1 VPEEKT
7 DISADADSGTMLA
20 RRRRLLI
27 VVAAGA
33 VLLSAGGI
41 GAATM
46 VKSPAERAASQGPP
60 PADVLTAPVEHRVL
74 EESVVLRGTVQADQT
89 SEITAVSGGGGDAV
103 RAVVTRTPLR
113 EGATVRAGSVL
124 VEISGRPLF
133 ALPGTLPTYRDL
145 KPGAR
150 GADVAQLQRALGR
163 LGHGSAPDEEGVF
176 GAGTKRALTAFYAS
190 RGYEPL
196 PAGADGGAELTAA
209 QRAVTQAERAWEDA
223 PKGKEKT
230 RAAQDL
236 AAARAELA
244 ALAAAD
250 GPMLPAAEVAFLR
263 GFPAR
268 VDRLQTRV
276 GAGTAAGAELLTVS
290 AGDLVVQ
297 GELGP
302 EQHDLIRAGQHV
314 EILSEA
320 TGATAEGTLATVSD
334 EANQDDGGEG
344 DGDGAGEGSG
354 GGGGYRV
361 LVKPVKKLP
370 AELAGQDVRLT
381 VTAGSSRGKALI
393 VPVAAISAGA
403 DGKTVVTVY
412 GAGGQRRRTEVATGT
427 EGDGFVAVRPLSG
440 GRLRAGDRVIVGV
453 AGREGEGAG

>member
-1 VPEEKT
+1 MSEEKT
-7 DISADADSGTMLA
+7 DTSADADSGMVLA

-74 EESVVLRGTVQADQT
+74 EDSVVLRGTVQADQT

-103 RAVVTRTPLR
+103 RAVTTRTPLR
-113 EGATVRAGSVL
+113 EGATVGAGSVL

-133 ALPGTLPTYRDL
+133 ALPGTLPAYRDL

-176 GAGTKRALTAFYAS
+176 GTGTKRALTDFYAS

-209 QRAVTQAERAWEDA
+209 QRAVTQAERVWEDA
-223 PKGKEKT
+223 PKGKAKT
-230 RAAQDL
+230 RAAEDL

-268 VDRLQTRV
+268 VDRLRTRV
-276 GAGTAAGAELLTVS
+276 GAETPAGAELLTVS

-334 EANQDDGGEG
+334 EVNQDDGGEG

-354 GGGGYRV
+354 GGGYRV
-361 LVKPVKKLP
+361 LVKPAKKLP
-370 AELAGQDVRLT
+370 AEFAGQDVRLT
-381 VTAGSSRGKALI
+381 VTAGSSRGKVLI

-427 EGDGFVAVRPLSG
+427 EGDGFVAVRPLSR

>member
-1 VPEEKT
+1 MSEEKT
-7 DISADADSGTMLA
+7 DTSADADSGMVLA

-33 VLLSAGGI
+33 ALLSAGGI

-74 EESVVLRGTVQADQT
+74 EDSVVLRGTVQADQT

-103 RAVVTRTPLR
+103 RAVMTRTPLR
-113 EGATVRAGSVL
+113 EGATVGAGSVL

-133 ALPGTLPTYRDL
+133 ALPGTLPAYRDL

-150 GADVAQLQRALGR
+150 GADVAQLQRALSR

-176 GAGTKRALTAFYAS
+176 GTGTKRALTAFYAS

-223 PKGKEKT
+223 PKGKEQT
-230 RAAQDL
+230 RAAEDL

-268 VDRLQTRV
+268 VDRLRTRV
-276 GAGTAAGAELLTVS
+276 GAETPAGAELLTVS

-334 EANQDDGGEG
+334 EVNQDDGAEG
-344 DGDGAGEGSG
+344 DGDGAGEGS

-370 AELAGQDVRLT
+370 AEFAGQDVRLT
-381 VTAGSSRGKALI
+381 VTAGSSRGKVLI

-440 GRLRAGDRVIVGV
+440 DRLRAGDRVIVGV